1 MALSLEGIRPDVYLD
16 SIQTIAFVYR
26 FKTGTSNLSAT
37 KLKAYIL
44 QVYILCMLMYLKLY
58 DSCRVY
64 KAMLKVTTASILQ
77 YNYIFHKME
86 VQTSIV
92 LAILMNLALASSE
105 PCNSWFIEEADE
117 CKCGVQIRSLL
128 ECSQIYKKIDIRDSY
143 CLTYYNT
150 TELEYF
156 GACPYNTKSANFG
169 FNTIS
174 KTVTELDE
182 IMCGPLKRTGLLCSQ
197 CRSGLGPAV
206 FSYYREC
213 KECIA
218 WPFGWIVFFV
228 RLIVPQTLF
237 CIVVMVFQINITAP
251 TLNGFVV
258 AAQLISS
265 MLNNNPFLLPVK
277 GNSYSLTK
285 FVVDF
290 YGIFNLD
297 FFVYLLPSFCI
308 HKDMSVHTVIIL
320 EYFTALYP
328 ALFTAV
334 VYVCITLHDKGYQI
348 VIACWKPFH
357 KCLARFR
364 RSWNPKGSILSSFS
378 TFLILSYCKISSTS
392 VQLIQPVKVWDKYGN
407 VTYRMYFDATY
418 DVHKNGIYVWYIVLA
433 STVLITMVLLPAFFT
448 LFYQNKLF
456 QRCLFLC
463 RLKLQMIHELVCIAQ
478 GCFKNGTTLGTRDY
492 RWFAGFYLF
501 LRILFIFFLI
511 QNISHLV
518 CVIIF
523 SVTAVMVA
531 GLRPYKENR
540 YNVGDTVLW
549 LMATV
554 GVSWFNYNRAYNIRW
569 TGIVETFG
577 SFPFL
582 YISFCICWKAIN
594 SIAERIQKL
603 RAKRSKPVE
612 DKKNVENA
620 LPHRLLEPSEY
631 APLLQTKPLHIQVTI
646 P

>member
-1 MALSLEGIRPDVYLD
+1 MQLL
-16 SIQTIAFVYR
+16 
-26 FKTGTSNLSAT
+26 
-37 KLKAYIL
+37 
-44 QVYILCMLMYLKLY
+44 
-58 DSCRVY
+58 
-64 KAMLKVTTASILQ
+64 
-77 YNYIFHKME
+77 HKME
-86 VQTSIV
+86 AWTSTVI
-92 LAILMNLALASSE
+92 AILVSLALASSE
-105 PCNSWFIEEADE
+105 PCHSWFIEEADE
-117 CKCGVQIRSLL
+117 CKCGVQISSLL
-128 ECSQIYKKIDIRDSY
+128 ECSQTLNNIKIRDSY

-156 GACPYNTKSANFG
+156 GACPYNTKSASFV
-169 FNTIS
+169 FNTVPE
-174 KTVTELDE
+174 TVTDLNEA
-182 IMCGPLKRTGLLCSQ
+182 MCGPLKRTGLLCSQ

-228 RLIVPQTLF
+228 RLTVPLTLF
-237 CIVVMVFQINITAP
+237 CIIVMVFQINITAP
-251 TLNGFVV
+251 TLNGFVI

-265 MLNNNPFLLPVK
+265 MLNNNPFLVQVN
-277 GNSYSLTK
+277 GDSYSITK

-308 HKDMSVHTVIIL
+308 HKDMRMHTVIML

-328 ALFTAV
+328 AFFTAII
-334 VYVCITLHDKGYQI
+334 YLCITLHDKGYRI
-348 VIACWKPFH
+348 VTACWKPFH
-357 KCLARFR
+357 KCLARIR
-364 RSWNPKGSILSSFS
+364 QSWNPEGSILSSFC
-378 TFLILSYCKISSTS
+378 TFLLLSYCKISSTS

-407 VTYRMYFDATY
+407 VSYRMYFDAGY
-418 DVHKNGIYVWYIVLA
+418 DVHKNATYVLYIAIA
-433 STVLITMVLLPAFFT
+433 STVLITTVLLPAFFT

-456 QRCLFLC
+456 QRCFSLC
-463 RLKLQMIHELVCIAQ
+463 RLKFQMINELVCIAQ
-478 GCFKNGTTLGTRDY
+478 GCFKNGTTPGTRDY

-501 LRILFIFFLI
+501 LRILFISFLV
-511 QNISHLV
+511 QNISLLI
-518 CVIIF
+518 CIIIF

-540 YNVGDTVLW
+540 YNVADTVLW
-549 LMATV
+549 LMTTV
-554 GVSWFNYNRAYNIRW
+554 GVAWFNYNRAYNIKW
-569 TGIVETFG
+569 AGIVETFG

-594 SIAERIQKL
+594 SIAVRIRKL
-603 RAKRSKPVE
+603 Q
-612 DKKNVENA
+612 DKKSIPVKEKKDIEND

-631 APLLQTKPLHIQVTI
+631 TPLLQTRPLHIEVTI